1 MVRKT
6 NDKVKIIPFY
16 INIPVRDMVLQPG
29 VKAPEFE
36 IDAYDP
42 VNDEVKKVR
51 LEDFK
56 GKWLVLCFYPADF
69 TFVCA
74 TELAAMNN
82 IIDKLK
88 EMGVEVLSI
97 STDTV
102 FDHKGWI
109 EKEPLLKGRV
119 KHLMGSDPTG
129 KVAREYGVYKEDEGV
144 AFRGRFIIDP
154 DGVIQAYEVVTLNM
168 GRNVNELI
176 RQLQAL
182 QYIREHPDEVTPA
195 QWEPGKPTIKPSI
208 KIAGRVGDQ
217 IPKGS
222 YPYW

>member
-1 MVRKT
+1 
-6 NDKVKIIPFY
+6 
-16 INIPVRDMVLQPG
+16 MVLQPG
-29 VKAPEFE
+29 MKAPDFE
-36 IDAYDP
+36 LEAFNP
-42 VNDEVKKVR
+42 VEKRVVKVK
-51 LEDFK
+51 LSDFK

-74 TELAAMNN
+74 TELSAMSHAY
-82 IIDKLK
+82 DTLK
-88 EMGVEVLSI
+88 KMIVEVLSI

-102 FDHKGWI
+102 YDHKGWV
-109 EKEPLLKGRV
+109 EQEPLLKSRV
-119 KHLMGSDPTG
+119 KFLMGSDPTG
-129 KVAREYGVYKEDEGV
+129 KVARAYGVYNEELGV

-154 DGVIQAYEVVTLNM
+154 DGVIQAYEVVNLSM
-168 GRNVNELI
+168 GRNIDELI

-195 QWEPGKPTIKPSI
+195 GWTSGKPTIKPSI
-208 KIAGRVGDQ
+208 EIAGKVGDQ

>member
-1 MVRKT
+1 M
-6 NDKVKIIPFY
+6 
-16 INIPVRDMVLQPG
+16 LQPG
-29 VKAPEFE
+29 VKASSFE

-42 VNDEVKKVR
+42 VKDEVVKVK

-74 TELAAMNN
+74 TELAAMSNVY
-82 IIDKLK
+82 DVLKKLS
-88 EMGVEVLSI
+88 VEVLSI

-102 FDHKGWI
+102 FDHKGWVMQ
-109 EKEPLLKGRV
+109 EPLLKGKVRF
-119 KHLMGSDPTG
+119 LMGSDPTG
-129 KVAREYGVYKEDEGV
+129 KVARAYGVYNEEVGV

-154 DGVIQAYEVVTLNM
+154 DRVIQAYEVANLSM
-168 GRNVNELI
+168 GRNIDELV

-195 QWEPGKPTIKPSI
+195 GWTSGKPTIKPSI
-208 KIAGRVGDQ
+208 DIAGKVGDQ

>member
-1 MVRKT
+1 
-6 NDKVKIIPFY
+6 
-16 INIPVRDMVLQPG
+16 MVLQPG
-29 VKAPEFE
+29 MRAPEFE
-36 IDAYDP
+36 TDAYDP
-42 VNDEVKKVR
+42 VRDEVVKVR
-51 LEDFK
+51 LSDYR

-69 TFVCA
+69 TFVCS
-74 TELAAMNN
+74 TEMAALNN
-82 IIDKLK
+82 VYEQLRD
-88 EMGVEVLSI
+88 MGVEVLSV

-102 FDHKGWI
+102 FDHRGWVRT
-109 EKEPLLKGRV
+109 EPLLRGRA
-119 KHLMGSDPTG
+119 KFLMAADPTG
-129 KVAREYGVYKEDEGV
+129 AISRAYGVYKEDEGV

-176 RQLQAL
+176 RQLKAL

-195 QWEPGKPTIKPSI
+195 QWEPGKPTIKPGI
-208 KIAGRVGDQ
+208 KIAGQVGDQ

>member
-1 MVRKT
+1 M
-6 NDKVKIIPFY
+6 
-16 INIPVRDMVLQPG
+16 LQPG
-29 VKAPEFE
+29 VKASSFE

-42 VNDEVKKVR
+42 VKDEVVKVK

-74 TELAAMNN
+74 TELAAMSNVY
-82 IIDKLK
+82 DVLKKLS
-88 EMGVEVLSI
+88 VEVLSI

-102 FDHKGWI
+102 FDHKGWVMQ
-109 EKEPLLKGRV
+109 EPLLKGKVRF
-119 KHLMGSDPTG
+119 LMESDPTG
-129 KVAREYGVYKEDEGV
+129 KVARAYGVYSEHEGV

-154 DGVIQAYEVVTLNM
+154 DGVIQAFEVVNLNM

-176 RQLQAL
+176 RQIKAL
-182 QYIREHPDEVTPA
+182 QHIYEHPDEVTPA

-208 KIAGRVGDQ
+208 KIAGNVGSQ
-217 IPKGS
+217 IPKGA

>member
-1 MVRKT
+1 
-6 NDKVKIIPFY
+6 
-16 INIPVRDMVLQPG
+16 MVLQPG
-29 VKAPEFE
+29 MKAPDFE
-36 IDAYDP
+36 LEAFNP
-42 VNDEVKKVR
+42 VEKRVVKVK
-51 LEDFK
+51 LSDFK

-74 TELAAMNN
+74 TELSAMSHAY
-82 IIDKLK
+82 DTLK
-88 EMGVEVLSI
+88 KMIVEVLSI

-102 FDHKGWI
+102 YDHKGWV
-109 EKEPLLKGRV
+109 EQEPLLKSRV
-119 KHLMGSDPTG
+119 KFLMGSDPTG
-129 KVAREYGVYKEDEGV
+129 KVARAYGVYNEELGV

-154 DGVIQAYEVVTLNM
+154 DGVIQAYEVVNLSM
-168 GRNVNELI
+168 GRNIDELI

-195 QWEPGKPTIKPSI
+195 GWTPGKPTIKPSI
-208 KIAGRVGDQ
+208 EIAGKVGDQ